1 MKKEELIG
9 AYRGEVKYS
18 VVTALLQAYH
28 DILDFD
34 GMKSI
39 LREAEML
46 HLKNIRD
53 EDPDQYL
60 DFFSFKKI
68 ISAQNCLLFDS
79 SMLLF
84 EIGKK
89 FSFYLFPYGKNFE
102 DVIHEIN
109 SSIIT
114 EWKVEILER
123 NEDLIT
129 ISVQKCI
136 FCSEIGVPC
145 DMFKGF
151 LVHSLEKALTSD
163 YSVSYYGDRED
174 VNNPDHN
181 NFVLRLKIE
190 KKYYMDDL

>member
-1 MKKEELIG
+1 MKNEDMIG
-9 AYRGEVKYS
+9 EYKGKVKYK

-28 DILDFD
+28 DVLDFD

-46 HLKNIRD
+46 HIKNIREENQD
-53 EDPDQYL
+53 LHL
-60 DFFSFKKI
+60 DLFSFKKI

-102 DVIHEIN
+102 EVIHEIN
-109 SSIIT
+109 SIIISD
-114 EWKVEILER
+114 WKVEIIEKS
-123 NEDLIT
+123 DDIIT
-129 ISVQKCI
+129 ISVQKCL

-151 LVHSLEKALTSD
+151 LVHSLEKALSSD
-163 YSVSYYGDRED
+163 FNVVYYGDRENVD
-174 VNNPDHN
+174 LPDHN
-181 NFVLRLKIE
+181 TFVLKLKIE
-190 KKYYMDDL
+190 KKY

>member
-1 MKKEELIG
+1 MIG
-9 AYRGEVKYS
+9 EYKGEVKYK
-18 VVTALLQAYH
+18 VVTALLQAYQ
-28 DILDFD
+28 DILDYD

-46 HLKNIRD
+46 HIRNIRD
-53 EDPDQYL
+53 ENQDQFL
-60 DFFSFKKI
+60 DLFSFKKI

-102 DVIHEIN
+102 EIIHEVN

-114 EWKVEILER
+114 NWKVEIVEN
-123 NEDLIT
+123 NEELI
-129 ISVQKCI
+129 IVSVQKCI

-151 LVHSLEKALTSD
+151 LVHSLEKALSSD
-163 YSVSYYGDRED
+163 FNVLYYGDKENVD
-174 VNNPDHN
+174 HPDHN
-181 NFVLRLKIE
+181 SFILKLKIE
-190 KKYYMDDL
+190 KKY

>member
-1 MKKEELIG
+1 MIG
-9 AYRGEVKYS
+9 DFKGEVKYK

-28 DILDFD
+28 DILDYD

-39 LREAEML
+39 LKEAEML

-53 EDPDQYL
+53 EDQNRFL

-68 ISAQNCLLFDS
+68 IAAQNCLLYDS

-102 DVIHEIN
+102 EIVSEIN
-109 SSIIT
+109 SIIIT
-114 EWKVEILER
+114 NWKVEIVE
-123 NEDLIT
+123 NISDI
-129 ISVQKCI
+129 IVVSVQKCV

-151 LVHSLEKALTSD
+151 LVNSLEKALPSEYRITHF
-163 YSVSYYGDRED
+163 GENED
-174 VNNPDHN
+174 LNDPNHN
-181 NFVLRLKIE
+181 TFILKLKIE
-190 KKYYMDDL
+190 KKY

>member
-1 MKKEELIG
+1 MIG
-9 AYRGEVKYS
+9 DYKGEVKFK

-28 DILDFD
+28 DILDYD

-39 LREAEML
+39 LKEAEML

-53 EDPDQYL
+53 ENQDQYL

-68 ISAQNCLLFDS
+68 IAAQNCLLYDS

-102 DVIHEIN
+102 EIISEIN
-109 SSIIT
+109 SIIIAD
-114 EWKVEILER
+114 WKVEIIE
-123 NEDLIT
+123 NNQDLII

-151 LVHSLEKALTSD
+151 LVNSLEKSLPSD
-163 YSVSYYGDRED
+163 YRIIHFGDKKD
-174 VNNPDHN
+174 YNNPNHN
-181 NFVLRLKIE
+181 TFILKLKIE
-190 KKYYMDDL
+190 KKY